1 MNLKINF
8 SSSLFAAITAVIIF
22 PSTVLA
28 QTETT
33 GYDSTN
39 EAINEAF
46 FKNSPNFYND
56 SGLRRD
62 IDFLL
67 GPGSLFKNSFPE
79 NEIARDAELVNI
91 VYQDILNQ
99 QIGNDSYIRT
109 PDLPNPYTSSLM
121 NSPRFKSTQLQSG
134 TEFRFENLPP
144 R

>member
-67 GPGSLFKNSFPE
+67 GPG
-79 NEIARDAELVNI
+79 
-91 VYQDILNQ
+91 
-99 QIGNDSYIRT
+99 
-109 PDLPNPYTSSLM
+109 
-121 NSPRFKSTQLQSG
+121 
-134 TEFRFENLPP
+134 
-144 R
+144 